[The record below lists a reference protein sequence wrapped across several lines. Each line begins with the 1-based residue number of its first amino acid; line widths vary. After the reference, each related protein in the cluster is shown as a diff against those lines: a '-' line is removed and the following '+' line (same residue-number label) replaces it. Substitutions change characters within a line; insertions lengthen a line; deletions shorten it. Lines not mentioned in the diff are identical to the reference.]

1 MRLPKKAS
9 RHESAHL
16 RIKQVT
22 LILQGLHMQAMT
34 NHFKSNAMPCW
45 YFAQGW
51 LWNQLLLWKFSSWL
65 MCWSYKTIIIANGQD
80 LNQISWQSS
89 NIKQLTLLTS
99 CSRVAHAG
107 NVKSCQIQC
116 HAMLVLRSRLI
127 VESTPPMEVLIL
139 VNVLKL
145 QNDHH
150 CEWPGSQSNLLTIKQ
165 HQATDPTN

>member
-34 NHFKSNAMPCW
+34 NHFKCNAMPCW

-65 MCWSYKTIIIANGQD
+65 MCWSYKTIIIANGQAF
-80 LNQISWQSS
+80 NQIYWQSS
-89 NIKQLTLLTS
+89 IIKQLTLVIQGFRMSMINSPNFKEPVYKPGTKYAWFLHVIYFIVRSVDFVTPS
-99 CSRVAHAG
+99 FVVLLGHSLHIG
-107 NVKSCQIQC
+107 NI
-116 HAMLVLRSRLI
+116 
-127 VESTPPMEVLIL
+127 EIL
-139 VNVLKL
+139 F
-145 QNDHH
+145 
-150 CEWPGSQSNLLTIKQ
+150 G
-165 HQATDPTN
+165 